1 MTTTLIVIA
10 VTLCILA
17 YTTKRKY
24 GLPVLALVGGSI
36 ISTYW
41 SSYIATTLKEAG
53 IVLVSP
59 PLVVVVAVGLI
70 LLPCVIMLTVGPKY
84 HKKHQHILSA
94 VFIGFVATVL
104 TVTTVTNVSPEL
116 IQGDTLAQQIKVLQP
131 IIIVIAIIAGIA
143 DSFVH
148 HLPSKS
154 KKSLH

>member
-10 VTLCILA
+10 VILCILT
-17 YTTKRKY
+17 YVSKRKY

-36 ISTYW
+36 ISAYW
-41 SSYIATTLKEAG
+41 SSYVANALREAG

-84 HKKHQHILSA
+84 HKRHQHILSA
-94 VFIGFVATVL
+94 VFLGLVAAVL
-104 TVTTVTNVSPEL
+104 SISAVANVAPEL
-116 IQGDTLAQQIKVLQP
+116 VQSDPLAQQVKALQP
-131 IIIVIAIIAGIA
+131 IIIVVAIVAGIT
-143 DSFVH
+143 DSFLH

-154 KKSLH
+154 KKGLH